1 MELSKIPG
9 KIVSRILRGG
19 NQQQEP
25 FHSEWERQERPQWD
39 QWARNKGF
47 TQWENHKLPERIDGK
62 SYLEVGC
69 WEGLMCAEA
78 LRRGAS
84 SALGI
89 DYCTSPDLTRI
100 MREHGF
106 QFVQMDIFSEKLLE
120 LPEFDLVHCAGVL
133 YHVENPLSMMFRMR
147 KLCVRGGALYIES
160 SYVIVPKEARVMVF
174 HPGTSFHDN
183 PSNWWSPSE
192 SCLHEMFIA
201 AGFSEVETISTWK
214 IGPTAGEPYPIGRIV
229 VRGKATS
236 SPAHISQ
243 KVLPRFPALM
253 PDAEGQGNRFGVK
266 Y

>member
-9 KIVSRILRGG
+9 KIVSRILHGG
-19 NQQQEP
+19 NQQQGRY
-25 FHSEWERQERPQWD
+25 HGEWERQGFPQWE
-39 QWARNKGF
+39 
-47 TQWENHKLPERIDGK
+47 QWERQRRNQWETHKLPERIDGK

-89 DYCTSPDLTRI
+89 DYCTSPDLTRA

-160 SYVIVPKEARVMVF
+160 SYAVAPKEAPVMVF
-174 HPGTSFHDN
+174 HPGASFADN

-192 SCLHEMFIA
+192 SCVHEMVIA
-201 AGFSEVETISTWK
+201 AGFSEVETIRKTDPDTRK
-214 IGPTAGEPYPIGRIV
+214 PYPLGRIV

-243 KVLPRFPALM
+243 KVLPRIPALM
-253 PDAEGQGNRFGVK
+253 PNAEGQGNRFGVK
-266 Y
+266 F